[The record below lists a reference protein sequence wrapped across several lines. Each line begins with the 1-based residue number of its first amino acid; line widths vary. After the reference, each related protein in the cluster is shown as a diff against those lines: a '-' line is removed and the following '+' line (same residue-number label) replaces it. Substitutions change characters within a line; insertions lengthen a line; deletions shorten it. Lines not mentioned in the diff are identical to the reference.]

1 MWLDCE
7 ESADGDL
14 RLERSRSEFV
24 PVVFAQDL
32 ADAEHYRGLLEAV
45 SIPALIESPGDDG
58 QLGLSVNGAV
68 LVRVPEHMHDAASE
82 IVAAAQEELQGSFG
96 DDVDDEDD
104 EEDDDLDEDEDD
116 LDDSDDDDLDDFD

>member
-7 ESADGDL
+7 ESAEGEL

-58 QLGLSVNGAV
+58 QLGLSVNSAV
-68 LVRVPEHMHDAASE
+68 LVRVPEHLHDAASE
-82 IVAAAQEELQGSFG
+82 IVAAAQEELQGGF
-96 DDVDDEDD
+96 DDEDD

-116 LDDSDDDDLDDFD
+116 LDDSDDDLDDFD